1 MTTNAATKSKT
12 SNDSKPPAKPS
23 AGHKRLSVWIG
34 KWNTKGQQHAG
45 PVGPA
50 AKIVAT
56 DTFEWAKGEFFMVH
70 RFDGK
75 VGDDDASCIE
85 ITGYDSQTKRYSVH
99 TFYNTGLT
107 HQWQSHER
115 DGVWTLTGDWDM
127 EGKKT
132 KTRCTTM
139 FSDDGDTMTGK
150 WEMSTDGVEWQTFWD
165 VEATKAQ

>member
-85 ITGYDSQTKRYSVH
+85 ITGYDSQTKRYSCPHLLQHRVDA
-99 TFYNTGLT
+99 
-107 HQWQSHER
+107 SMAIPR
-115 DGVWTLTGDWDM
+115 
-127 EGKKT
+127 
-132 KTRCTTM
+132 TRRRL
-139 FSDDGDTMTGK
+139 
-150 WEMSTDGVEWQTFWD
+150 D
-165 VEATKAQ
+165 VNG